1 MKLQLKLKYQ
11 KPDNKNALLIHQR
24 TFGDKGRTLM
34 KEEFEF
40 IDKQVREGKVNLKI
54 TTYYL
59 SEIKAGLRIEVR
71 RLSTK
76 RKATAEI
83 ELVWG
88 DDNIILKK
96 SLKKGILENPK
107 NKEVNAYID
116 ELLEYCNKKGWL
128 KKGDA

>member
-1 MKLQLKLKYQ
+1 
-11 KPDNKNALLIHQR
+11 
-24 TFGDKGRTLM
+24 M
-34 KEEFEF
+34 KEVFEYT
-40 IDKQVREGKVNLKI
+40 DKQVREGKVNIKI

-76 RKATAEI
+76 RKSTAEI

-96 SLKKGILENPK
+96 SLNKAFLENPK
-107 NKEVNAYID
+107 NKEVNAYI
-116 ELLEYCNKKGWL
+116 EEFIEESKKKGLL
-128 KKGDA
+128 KNGDI

>member
-1 MKLQLKLKYQ
+1 
-11 KPDNKNALLIHQR
+11 
-24 TFGDKGRTLM
+24 M
-34 KEEFEF
+34 KEFFEYT
-40 IDKQVREGKVNLKI
+40 DKQVREGKVNIKI

-76 RKATAEI
+76 RKSTAEI

-96 SLKKGILENPK
+96 SLNKAFLENPK
-107 NKEVNAYID
+107 NKEVNAYI
-116 ELLEYCNKKGWL
+116 EGFIEESKKKGLL
-128 KKGDA
+128 KNEDI

>member
-1 MKLQLKLKYQ
+1 
-11 KPDNKNALLIHQR
+11 
-24 TFGDKGRTLM
+24 M
-34 KEEFEF
+34 KEVFEYT
-40 IDKQVREGKVNLKI
+40 DKRVREGKVNIKI

-76 RKATAEI
+76 RKSTAEI

-96 SLKKGILENPK
+96 SLNKAFLENPK
-107 NKEVNAYID
+107 NKEVNAYI
-116 ELLEYCNKKGWL
+116 EEFIKESKKKGLL
-128 KKGDA
+128 KNADI

>member
-1 MKLQLKLKYQ
+1 
-11 KPDNKNALLIHQR
+11 
-24 TFGDKGRTLM
+24 M

-40 IDKQVREGKVNLKI
+40 IDKQVRDGKVNIKN

-88 DDNIILKK
+88 DNNIILKK
-96 SLKKGILENPK
+96 SQKKVVLENPK
-107 NKEVNAYID
+107 TKEVNAYID
-116 ELLEYCNKKGWL
+116 ELIKYSQKKGWL
-128 KKGDA
+128 KKGDI

>member
-1 MKLQLKLKYQ
+1 
-11 KPDNKNALLIHQR
+11 
-24 TFGDKGRTLM
+24 M

-40 IDKQVREGKVNLKI
+40 NDKQVREGKVNLKI